1 VPALT
6 FFVIPLG
13 APMFAPSAL
22 FPQAITNSLMIW
34 AVVNTVLGLAIG
46 WLLDGRKPPF
56 DQRWAASIG
65 IAVATVA
72 AGYLALAIV
81 DFLFKVDFRFWVV
94 ALRPLTRTQFFAF
107 LAYLAPFTLFVL
119 GAFRGLERLM
129 LRGDGAVAQYLTAAV
144 ALSHCVPRLPST
156 FRSAVVNE
164 RALPHHPD
172 GHRPRTAPCRPP
184 RWGHRTPQGRALHR
198 SAPGD
203 GP

>member
-1 VPALT
+1 MLLLGVFEALLGLPAFASLVANPQPLRERRGWRWWTVFLLTGFVPALT

-94 ALRPLTRTQFFAF
+94 ALPA
-107 LAYLAPFTLFVL
+107 ADPDPVL
-119 GAFRGLERLM
+119 RLSGPTWP
-129 LRGDGAVAQYLTAAV
+129 RSPSSSW
-144 ALSHCVPRLPST
+144 ALSAGS
-156 FRSAVVNE
+156 S
-164 RALPHHPD
+164 D
-172 GHRPRTAPCRPP
+172 
-184 RWGHRTPQGRALHR
+184 
-198 SAPGD
+198 
-203 GP
+203 